1 MDNLDHR
8 DIQRINLQKKKNPKL
23 NSFNQ
28 LPLFKISNIDVL
40 TPSRVNKEMDVDS
53 TSPSPNNNVSLSFHK
68 KRRKEKKKKAVIHG
82 SSPFFSTDRVTD
94 RGWRTMGGGQWA
106 SFKSDIMSSK
116 TGRRQTATGRNRAE
130 YCKYS
135 GWALFPVYREA
146 TMGDKL
152 HACSVGNTSL
162 GRRTDPLLLSMHHGR
177 IYP

>member
-1 MDNLDHR
+1 M
-8 DIQRINLQKKKNPKL
+8 IFKGSIFKKKKKSKIEFVQSTTSIQDFQHRCVNPLSSKQGNGCRL
-23 NSFNQ
+23 DI
-28 LPLFKISNIDVL
+28 P
-40 TPSRVNKEMDVDS
+40 
-53 TSPSPNNNVSLSFHK
+53 PSPNNNVSLSFHK